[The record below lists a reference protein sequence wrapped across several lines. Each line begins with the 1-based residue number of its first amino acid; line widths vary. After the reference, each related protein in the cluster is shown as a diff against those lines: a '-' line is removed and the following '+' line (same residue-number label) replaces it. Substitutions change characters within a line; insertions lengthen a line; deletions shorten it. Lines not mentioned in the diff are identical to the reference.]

1 MPPTTG
7 ALRVAMLFVDFPDSP
22 GTTQPG
28 AIYQAHVPRVL
39 DWYRTVS
46 YGRLEIEVEPLP
58 SWLRLPV
65 ALSEYQAHGFEG
77 AIEAAVAMADPAFDF
92 SSFDALYVIASMP
105 SLASTIVDHEPIRVD
120 GTAIHS
126 WAWLATGSLQR
137 LPFVAIHETGH
148 LLGLPDLYVDRVP
161 SSQHSWDV
169 MTAAPRGGG
178 LFAWHRW
185 KLGWLDGDQIVCL
198 ARRGTVATTMKPIE
212 EPGGTKTLISR
223 LGRAAVVVEVRRR
236 LHEDASICRSGVLVY
251 RVDFVRGAPDNVGLR
266 QKPIELHP
274 ARADDPKAWSRCG
287 KEWRA
292 TLALGRG
299 QVSRVTAWKHT
310 ITLLKRAVDGSY
322 RVRVTRH

>member
-1 MPPTTG
+1 
-7 ALRVAMLFVDFPDSP
+7 MLFVDFLDSP

-28 AIYQAHVPRVL
+28 AIYEAYAPRIL

-46 YGRLEIEVEPLP
+46 YGRLEIEVEPIT
-58 SWLRLPV
+58 SWLRLPR

-92 SSFDALYVIASMP
+92 SSVAALYVIAAMP

-120 GTAIHS
+120 GTAIHG

-137 LPFVAIHETGH
+137 LPYVAVHETGH

-161 SSQHSWDV
+161 SSQHRWDV

-185 KLGWLDGDQIVCL
+185 KLGWLDSDQLVCL
-198 ARRGTVATTMKPIE
+198 DRRGSAVATISPIE
-212 EPGGTKTLISR
+212 TSGGTKAVISR
-223 LGRAAVVVEVRRR
+223 LGRAAIVVEVRRR
-236 LHEDASICRSGVLVY
+236 VNEDAGICQGGVLVY
-251 RVDFVRGAPDNVGLR
+251 RVDFVRGAPDNIGRR
-266 QKPIELHP
+266 QQPIEIHP
-274 ARADDPKAWSRCG
+274 ARSDDPKRWTRCG
-287 KEWRA
+287 TQWRA

-299 QVSRVTAWKHT
+299 QVSRVTAWNHT
-310 ITLLKRAVDGSY
+310 ITVLKRVAYGSY
-322 RVRVTRH
+322 RVRVRRA